1 MLTDNFFVVACKS
14 GNGFQDELCHHLPGY
29 QAKVDWP
36 VVPCSL
42 LEDRSDTCFPPDLRH
57 LSQLLWPLKDLW
69 EWPYTD
75 SFLTTCGCVP
85 SRPMSLGVSSWLK
98 YSLTWFFS
106 TMVHLPW
113 GSLLAW
119 PLKPGIPK
127 GQPYWWRLR
136 WRRHSVAQPFPAW
149 APLPTRPWDSFR
161 HHPSQGRA
169 PCIPMAPSYKEHSTS
184 SAQPVLPREPVS
196 LQSSGPSHH
205 TLSSQ
210 QGHSPTTVHRSQ
222 IPCLCS
228 SCCMHLWR

>member
-1 MLTDNFFVVACKS
+1 MLTDNFFVVAYKS

-98 YSLTWFFS
+98 YSLTGYFS
-106 TMVHLPW
+106 TEGASSLGQPFSLASETWDSQRAALLVKAEVKEAFSSSAFSSLGPSSHQALGFLQASPIPRQSPMHSN
-113 GSLLAW
+113 GSL
-119 PLKPGIPK
+119 I
-127 GQPYWWRLR
+127 
-136 WRRHSVAQPFPAW
+136 
-149 APLPTRPWDSFR
+149 
-161 HHPSQGRA
+161 
-169 PCIPMAPSYKEHSTS
+169 
-184 SAQPVLPREPVS
+184 
-196 LQSSGPSHH
+196 
-205 TLSSQ
+205 
-210 QGHSPTTVHRSQ
+210 
-222 IPCLCS
+222 
-228 SCCMHLWR
+228 